1 MNSQQNIPNRQS
13 GFSMIEVV
21 VTLIILLL
29 GLLGLVGVM
38 IKSQRSEL
46 ESYQRVQA
54 LVMLQD
60 IAGRIEAN
68 RNVAGCYGA
77 LTAAASGT
85 PYLGTTGTTIPTA
98 ASCTTGTVTPTA
110 QQKTQFNNDL
120 TAWNQ
125 LLLGA
130 AETLSASSVGSII
143 GARGCISYDA
153 TTEVNDPVSGII
165 AGTGIYTIAVAWQGL
180 DTTAIPVSNCA
191 QGLYGA
197 NDAQRRVVS
206 STLRIGSLTAL

>member
-1 MNSQQNIPNRQS
+1 MNSQQNISNRQS

-60 IAGRIEAN
+60 IAGRIETN
-68 RNVAGCYGA
+68 RNVCYA
-77 LTAAASGT
+77 FTTAASGI
-85 PYLGTTGTTIPTA
+85 PYLGTTGASVFTIPATSA
-98 ASCTTGTVTPTA
+98 CIIGTVTPTA
-110 QQKTQFNNDL
+110 QQQTRFNNDL
-120 TAWNQ
+120 TAWHQ

-153 TTEVNDPVSGII
+153 STEVNDPVSGII

>member
-54 LVMLQD
+54 LIMLQD

-68 RNVAGCYGA
+68 RNVASCYA
-77 LTAAASGT
+77 LTGTSGT
-85 PYLGTTGTTIPTA
+85 PYLGTTGA
-98 ASCTTGTVTPTA
+98 AILPCATGTP
-110 QQKTQFNNDL
+110 QQQTQFNNDS

-143 GARGCISYDA
+143 GARGCISYDD
-153 TTEVNDPVSGII
+153 TTKLISPTTGSPVP
-165 AGTGIYTIAVAWQGL
+165 GTGIYTIAVAWQGL
-180 DTTAIPVSNCA
+180 DTTAIATSNCA
-191 QGLYGA
+191 QGLYG